1 VSNLKYALAG
11 FFGYG
16 LVAFPF
22 VAFPALIVVFLIL
35 AVVKLRERAKKNAKA
50 SLADRIAAEKA
61 AQDLNYPNSTNVLGT
76 AKPDDWDVVT
86 AVIAKHIGVRW
97 YKDNVMDEEIW
108 DITTGRIA
116 TDRILI
122 DVVLYGEDGE
132 DVKACA
138 DELRQFFAARSD
150 EFQELANAEQERLL
164 EKYEETI
171 NR

>member
-1 VSNLKYALAG
+1 VSNLKYGLAG

-22 VAFPALIVVFLIL
+22 VAFPALIVTLLIVG
-35 AVVKLRERAKKNAKA
+35 AVKLRAHLKAKEQE
-50 SLADRIAAEKA
+50 SYTMRLAREKA
-61 AQDLNYPNSTNVLGT
+61 AQDLNFPNSTNVLGT
-76 AKPDDWDVVT
+76 AKPDDWEVVT
-86 AVIAKHIGVRW
+86 AVIGKHLGVRW

-108 DITTGRIA
+108 DVTTGRNA

-122 DVVLYGEDGE
+122 DVVLYGEDAE

-138 DELRQFFAARSD
+138 EELRQFFAARSD
-150 EFQELANAEQERLL
+150 EFQELHDAKQEQLL
-164 EKYEETI
+164 AKYEETI